1 MLDRASEACIARTP
15 AAKGVNVEIR
25 VLRGSDV
32 RQLLPMAECI
42 DLMHRTMIAV
52 SDRRVVLPLR
62 SVMVMPGELGMLG
75 NMPGYLAEPE
85 CFGVKLVSL
94 IPRNK
99 PPQYSSH
106 LGLVLL
112 FEAQHGCPVALL
124 DAAEITAIRTAA
136 ASGLATRL
144 LARPEAGDLALLGAG
159 EQARSHL
166 EAMLAVRRLRRIR
179 VWARDTGKAAAFA
192 RVEGARHQIN
202 IETSPTVPEAVLGA
216 DIICTLTKARE
227 PILLGDQLASGV
239 HLNVVG
245 SSIASTAEID
255 TPAVVKSRFFVDYR
269 DSTVNEGGEYLR
281 ALKAGAITPEHIL
294 GEIGEVANGT
304 KIGRR
309 SASDVTLYK
318 SLGIAPQ
325 DLASAHYVL
334 EKARAAGIGQTID
347 F

>member
-1 MLDRASEACIARTP
+1 
-15 AAKGVNVEIR
+15 VEIR
-25 VLRGSDV
+25 VLRGIEV
-32 RQLLPMAECI
+32 RRLLPMKECV
-42 DLMHRTMIAV
+42 DLMQRTMIAV
-52 SDRRVVLPLR
+52 SERRVVLPLR

-99 PPQYSSH
+99 PPHYSSH

-112 FEAQHGCPVALL
+112 FEAEHGCPVALV

-144 LARPEAGDLALLGAG
+144 LAGPQAGDLALLGAG

-166 EAMLAVRRLRRIR
+166 EAMLAVRALRRIR
-179 VWARDTGKAAAFA
+179 VWARDGGKASAFA
-192 RVEGARHQIN
+192 RVEGARHQIT
-202 IETSPTVPEAVLGA
+202 IETSATVAEAVAGA

-227 PILLGDQLASGV
+227 PILQGDQLTPGV

-245 SSIASTAEID
+245 SSIAATAEID

-294 GEIGEVANGT
+294 GEIGEVAKGS

-309 SASDVTLYK
+309 SPSDVTLYK

-334 EKARAAGIGQTID
+334 EKARAAGVGQVID

>member
-1 MLDRASEACIARTP
+1 MD
-15 AAKGVNVEIR
+15 IR
-25 VLRGSDV
+25 VLRGAEV

-42 DLMHRTMIAV
+42 DLMRTTMAAV
-52 SDRRVVLPLR
+52 SEGRVVLPLR
-62 SVMVMPGELGMLG
+62 SILVMPGDRGMMG
-75 NMPGYLAEPE
+75 MMPGYLADPE
-85 CFGVKLVSL
+85 CFGIKLVSL

-112 FEAQHGCPVALL
+112 FEAEHGQPVALL

-144 LARPEAGDLALLGAG
+144 LAREDAGDLALLGAG

-166 EAMLAVRRLRRIR
+166 EAMLSVRSLRRIR
-179 VWARDTGKAAAFA
+179 VWARDQDKAKLFA
-192 RVEGARHQIN
+192 EAEGARHKVA
-202 IETSPTVPEAVLGA
+202 IETSQNVREAVAGA
-216 DIICTLTKARE
+216 DIICTTTKSRE
-227 PILLGDQLASGV
+227 PILQGDWLAPGV
-239 HLNVVG
+239 HLNLVG
-245 SSIASTAEID
+245 SSIAAAAEID
-255 TPAVVKSRFFVDYR
+255 TPAVVKSRFFVDCR
-269 DSTVNEGGEYLR
+269 NSTVNEGGEYLR
-281 ALKAGAITPEHIL
+281 ALKAGAITAEHIL

-304 KIGRR
+304 KAGRR
-309 SASDVTLYK
+309 SPLDVTLYK

-334 EKARAAGIGQTID
+334 AKARAAGIGQVID

>member
-1 MLDRASEACIARTP
+1 
-15 AAKGVNVEIR
+15 VEIR
-25 VLRGSDV
+25 VLRGAEV
-32 RQLLPMAECI
+32 RRLLPMAECV

-52 SDRRVVLPLR
+52 SERRVVLPLR
-62 SVMVMPGELGMLG
+62 SVMVMPGDRGMLG
-75 NMPGYLAEPE
+75 NMPGYLADPE

-94 IPRNK
+94 IPHNK

-112 FEAQHGCPVALL
+112 FEAEHGCPVALL

-144 LARPEAGDLALLGAG
+144 LALPQAGDLALLGAG

-166 EAMLAVRRLRRIR
+166 DAMFAVRTLRRVRI
-179 VWARDTGKAAAFA
+179 WARDPAKAAEFA
-192 RVEGARHQIN
+192 KTEGARLGIA
-202 IETSPTVPEAVLGA
+202 IEPCADVRDAVAGA
-216 DIICTLTKARE
+216 DIICTVTKARE
-227 PILLGDQLASGV
+227 PILLGEWLTPGA

-245 SSIASTAEID
+245 SSIAGTAEID

-269 DSTVNEGGEYLR
+269 ESTVNEGGEYLR
-281 ALKAGAITPEHIL
+281 ALKAGAIAPDHIL

-304 KIGRR
+304 RAGRK
-309 SASDVTLYK
+309 SPSDITLYK

-334 EKARAAGIGQTID
+334 EKARAAGVGQTID

>member
-1 MLDRASEACIARTP
+1 M
-15 AAKGVNVEIR
+15 EIR
-25 VLRGSDV
+25 VLRGAEV
-32 RQLLPMAECI
+32 RQLLPMAECV

-52 SDRRVVLPLR
+52 SERRVVLPLR

-112 FEAQHGCPVALL
+112 FEAEHGCPVALL

-144 LARPEAGDLALLGAG
+144 LARPDAGDLALLGAG

-166 EAMLAVRRLRRIR
+166 EAMLAVRALRRIR
-179 VWARDTGKAAAFA
+179 VWARDVSKAAAFA
-192 RVEGARHQIN
+192 RVEGARHGID
-202 IETSPTVPEAVLGA
+202 IETSATVAEAVAGT

-227 PILLGDQLASGV
+227 PILLGEWLAPGV

-245 SSIASTAEID
+245 SSIAATAEID
-255 TPAVVKSRFFVDYR
+255 TPAVVKSRFFVDCR
-269 DSTVNEGGEYLR
+269 DSTVHEGGEYLR

-294 GEIGEVANGT
+294 AEIGEVA
-304 KIGRR
+304 KESKMGRR
-309 SASDVTLYK
+309 TPSDVTLYK
-318 SLGIAPQ
+318 SLGISPQ
-325 DLASAHYVL
+325 DLASAHFVL
-334 EKARAAGIGQTID
+334 EKARAAGVGQVID

>member
-1 MLDRASEACIARTP
+1 M
-15 AAKGVNVEIR
+15 EIR
-25 VLRGSDV
+25 VLRGADV
-32 RQLLPMAECI
+32 RRLLPMTECI
-42 DLMHRTMIAV
+42 DLMRQTMIATAE
-52 SDRRVVLPLR
+52 RRVVLPLR
-62 SVMVMPGELGMLG
+62 SVMVMPDDKGMLG
-75 NMPGYLAEPE
+75 NMPGYLADPE

-112 FEAQHGCPVALL
+112 FEAEHGQPVALL

-144 LARPEAGDLALLGAG
+144 LALPQAGDLALLGAG

-166 EAMLAVRRLRRIR
+166 QAMLAVRTLRRVR
-179 VWARDTGKAAAFA
+179 VWARDPDKGAEFA
-192 RVEGARHQIN
+192 RAEGARHRID
-202 IETSPTVPEAVLGA
+202 IETSATVAEAVKGA

-227 PILLGDQLASGV
+227 PILRGEWLAPGT

-245 SSIASTAEID
+245 SSIAATAEID

-269 DSTVNEGGEYLR
+269 ESTINEGGEYLR
-281 ALKAGAITPEHIL
+281 ALKAGAITPQHL
-294 GEIGEVANGT
+294 LAEIGEVANGS
-304 KIGRR
+304 KPGRL
-309 SASDVTLYK
+309 SPSDVTLYK

-334 EKARAAGIGQTID
+334 EKARAAGLGQVID

>member
-1 MLDRASEACIARTP
+1 
-15 AAKGVNVEIR
+15 VEIR
-25 VLRGSDV
+25 VLRGTEV
-32 RQLLPMAECI
+32 RRLLPMAECV

-52 SDRRVVLPLR
+52 SERRVVLPLR
-62 SVMVMPGELGMLG
+62 SVMVMPGDLGMLG
-75 NMPGYLAEPE
+75 NMPGYLADPE

-99 PPQYSSH
+99 PPEYSSH

-112 FEAQHGCPVALL
+112 FEAEHGCPVALL

-144 LARPEAGDLALLGAG
+144 LARPDAGDLALLGAG
-159 EQARSHL
+159 EQAQSHL
-166 EAMLAVRRLRRIR
+166 TAMLAVRTLRRIR
-179 VWARDTGKAAAFA
+179 VWARDKDKALAFA
-192 RVEGARHQIN
+192 STQGELHGVR
-202 IETSPTVPEAVLGA
+202 IEASASVREAVAGA

-227 PILLGDQLASGV
+227 PILLGEWLAPGA

-269 DSTVNEGGEYLR
+269 ESTVNEGGEYRR
-281 ALKAGAITPEHIL
+281 ALESDAISPHHIL
-294 GEIGEVANGT
+294 GEIGEVANGS
-304 KIGRR
+304 KLGRN
-309 SASDVTLYK
+309 SPADVTLYK
-318 SLGIAPQ
+318 SLGVAPQ

-334 EKARAAGIGQTID
+334 QKARAAGVGQIIEL
-347 F
+347 

>member
-1 MLDRASEACIARTP
+1 
-15 AAKGVNVEIR
+15 VEIR
-25 VLRGSDV
+25 VLRGVDV
-32 RQLLPMAECI
+32 RNLLPMADCI
-42 DLMHRTMIAV
+42 DLMQRTMIAV
-52 SDRRVVLPLR
+52 AERRVVLPLR
-62 SVMVMPGELGMLG
+62 SVMKMPGELGMLG
-75 NMPGYLAEPE
+75 NMPGYLADPE

-99 PPQYSSH
+99 PPQHSSH

-112 FEAQHGCPVALL
+112 FESEHGCPVALL

-144 LARPEAGDLALLGAG
+144 LARPEAGDLAILGAG

-166 EAMLAVRRLRRIR
+166 EAMLAVRALRRIR
-179 VWARDTGKAAAFA
+179 VWARDRDKAADFA
-192 RVEGARHQIN
+192 RTAAARHRIS
-202 IETSPTVPEAVLGA
+202 IETSATVAEAVAGA

-227 PILLGDQLASGV
+227 PILLGDQIGAGA

-245 SSIASTAEID
+245 SSIAATAEID

-269 DSTVNEGGEYLR
+269 ESTHNEGGEYLR
-281 ALKAGAITPEHIL
+281 ALEAGAITPQHIL
-294 GEIGEVANGT
+294 AEIGEVASGS

-309 SASDVTLYK
+309 SPSDITLYK
-318 SLGIAPQ
+318 SLGVAPQ

-334 EKARAAGIGQTID
+334 EKARAAGVGQVID

>member
-1 MLDRASEACIARTP
+1 
-15 AAKGVNVEIR
+15 VEIR
-25 VLRGSDV
+25 VLRGSEV
-32 RQLLPMAECI
+32 RQLLPMKECV
-42 DLMHRTMIAV
+42 DLMQRTMIAV
-52 SDRRVVLPLR
+52 SERRVVLPLR

-99 PPQYSSH
+99 PPEYSSH

-112 FEAQHGCPVALL
+112 FEAEHGCPVALL

-144 LARPEAGDLALLGAG
+144 LSRPDAGDLALLGAG

-166 EAMLAVRRLRRIR
+166 EAMLAVRSLRRVR
-179 VWARDTGKAAAFA
+179 VWARDGGKAAAFA
-192 RVEGARHQIN
+192 ESEGARHQIT
-202 IETSPTVPEAVLGA
+202 IETSPTVAQAVAGA
-216 DIICTLTKARE
+216 DIICTVTKARE
-227 PILLGDQLASGV
+227 PILSGEWLAPGA

-245 SSIASTAEID
+245 SSIAATAEID

-269 DSTVNEGGEYLR
+269 ESTVNEGGEYLR

-294 GEIGEVANGT
+294 AEIGEVANRT
-304 KIGRR
+304 KVGRR
-309 SASDVTLYK
+309 SLSDVTLYK

-325 DLASAHYVL
+325 DLASAHHVL
-334 EKARAAGIGQTID
+334 EKARSAGIGQVID

>member
-1 MLDRASEACIARTP
+1 M
-15 AAKGVNVEIR
+15 EIR
-25 VLRGSDV
+25 VLRGAEV
-32 RQLLPMAECI
+32 RRLLPMPECV

-52 SDRRVVLPLR
+52 SERRVVLPLR

-75 NMPGYLAEPE
+75 NMPGYLADPE

-112 FEAQHGCPVALL
+112 FEAEHGCPVALL

-144 LARPEAGDLALLGAG
+144 LARPDAGDLALLGAG
-159 EQARSHL
+159 EQAQSHL
-166 EAMLAVRRLRRIR
+166 TAMLAVRALRRIR
-179 VWARDTGKAAAFA
+179 VWARDKDKAAAFA
-192 RVEGARHQIN
+192 KLEGERHGIP
-202 IETSPTVPEAVLGA
+202 IEVSATVREAVDGA

-227 PILLGDQLASGV
+227 PILLGEWLAAGT

-245 SSIASTAEID
+245 SSIAATAEID
-255 TPAVVKSRFFVDYR
+255 TAAVVKSRLFVDYR
-269 DSTVNEGGEYLR
+269 ESTVNEGGEYLR
-281 ALKAGAITPEHIL
+281 ALETGAITPEHIL
-294 GEIGEVANGT
+294 GEIGEVANGS
-304 KIGRR
+304 KVGRC
-309 SASDVTLYK
+309 SAADVTLYK

-325 DLASAHYVL
+325 DLASAHHVL
-334 EKARAAGIGQTID
+334 QKACAAGVGQVIE

>member
-1 MLDRASEACIARTP
+1 M
-15 AAKGVNVEIR
+15 EIR
-25 VLRGSDV
+25 VLRGADV
-32 RQLLPMAECI
+32 RRLLPMAECI
-42 DLMHRTMIAV
+42 DLMRQTMIATAE
-52 SDRRVVLPLR
+52 RRVVLPLR
-62 SVMVMPGELGMLG
+62 SVMVMPDDKGMLG
-75 NMPGYLAEPE
+75 NMPGYLADPE

-112 FEAQHGCPVALL
+112 FEAEHGQPVALL

-144 LARPEAGDLALLGAG
+144 LALPQAGDLALLGAG

-166 EAMLAVRRLRRIR
+166 QAMLAVRTLRRVR
-179 VWARDTGKAAAFA
+179 VWARDLDKGAEFA
-192 RVEGARHQIN
+192 RAEGARHRID
-202 IETSPTVPEAVLGA
+202 IETSASVADAVKGA

-227 PILLGDQLASGV
+227 PILRGEWLAPGA

-245 SSIASTAEID
+245 SSIAATAEID

-269 DSTVNEGGEYLR
+269 ESTINEGGEYLR
-281 ALKAGAITPEHIL
+281 ALKAGAITPQHL
-294 GEIGEVANGT
+294 LAEIGEVANGS
-304 KIGRR
+304 KPGRL
-309 SASDVTLYK
+309 APSDVTLYK

-334 EKARAAGIGQTID
+334 EKARAAGLGQVID